1 MYDEIKKPEQKIIRN
16 KEQFMRMQIEEHFQR
31 EKVRDIYRTEYLLQ
45 RLR

>member
-1 MYDEIKKPEQKIIRN
+1 MSNEIKKPETKIIRN

-31 EKVRDIYRTEYLLQ
+31 EKVKDIYKTEYLSQ